1 MKPLAARAQAALI
14 LDAVLK
20 SKGSLTT
27 QLSKHKER
35 DDYPLLQEMCFG
47 VCRWYFQLD
56 AIIGQLLSK
65 PLKTKDQDVKLLLLI
80 GLYQI
85 REMRLPDYAVINET
99 VGAVKGLKKPW
110 ARGLTN
116 AVLRNYQRRAA
127 ELDEYLAS
135 LPLAQQT
142 AHPQW
147 LADRIAADWPEQ
159 SQDLL
164 ANNNLRPPMTLRVN
178 LARQSRDAYLQQL
191 ANAGIDAKA
200 GLLSDSAI
208 YLSAPCPVTSLP
220 GFETGSVSVQ
230 DEASQLVP
238 GVLDLQ
244 PGQRVLDACSAPGG
258 KTCHILESE
267 SSLTEV
273 VSIELEASRMPRLE
287 ENLQRLGL
295 QATTVCAD
303 ITETPFWWDGV
314 EFDRILLD
322 APCSATG
329 VIRRHPDIKV
339 LRQLEDVETLVEL
352 QTQILHSLWPC
363 LKSGGLFLY
372 TTCSIL
378 RQENEA
384 NLAAFLNSTP
394 DAKYGRITAD
404 WGVECNYGKQLLTGQ
419 QDGTDGFYF
428 ALLRK
433 Q

>member
-1 MKPLAARAQAALI
+1 MKPLGARSQAALI
-14 LDAVLK
+14 LDAVLR

-27 QLSKHKER
+27 QLNNHKGRE
-35 DDYPLLQEMCFG
+35 DYPLLQELCFG

-56 AIIGQLLSK
+56 AVVGQLLSK
-65 PLKTKDQDVKLLLLI
+65 PLKAKDQDIKLLLLI

-99 VGAVKGLKKPW
+99 VGAVKDLKKPW

-127 ELDEYLAS
+127 ELNEHLAS
-135 LPLAQQT
+135 LPLYQQT
-142 AHPQW
+142 AHPEW
-147 LADRIAADWPEQ
+147 LANSIGTDWPEQ
-159 SQDLL
+159 SQSLL
-164 ANNNLRPPMTLRVN
+164 ANNNERPPMTLRVN
-178 LARQSRDAYLQQL
+178 LARQSREDYLQQL
-191 ANAGIDAKA
+191 TVAGIEAKA
-200 GLLSDSAI
+200 GLLAGSTI
-208 YLSAPCPVTSLP
+208 YLSAPCAVTDLP
-220 GFETGSVSVQ
+220 GFETGSLSVQ

-267 SSLTEV
+267 PSLSEL

-287 ENLQRLGL
+287 ENLQRLGV
-295 QATTVCAD
+295 QATTHCAD
-303 ITETPFWWDGV
+303 ITDTPSWWDGV

-339 LRQLEDVETLVEL
+339 LRQLQDVQSLIKL
-352 QTQILHSLWPC
+352 QTRILHSLWPC
-363 LKSGGLFLY
+363 LKPGGLFLY

-384 NLAAFLNSTP
+384 NLLAFLNTTTN
-394 DAKYGRITAD
+394 AKYERITAD
-404 WGVECNYGKQLLTGQ
+404 WGVECKYGKQLLTGQ